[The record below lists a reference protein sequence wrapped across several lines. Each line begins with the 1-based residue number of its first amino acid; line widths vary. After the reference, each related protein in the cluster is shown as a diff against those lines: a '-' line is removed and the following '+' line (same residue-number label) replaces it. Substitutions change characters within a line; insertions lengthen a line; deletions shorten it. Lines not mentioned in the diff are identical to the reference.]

1 MTLIEKEYTFDGK
14 VAGSTTE
21 NPAIAKLNGVEFTQ
35 EQYNNIFGASL
46 ELPNTP
52 SPVLEFEFPYGESNL
67 DRITIYFSSRV
78 ANGII
83 TCERNDY
90 GVFNRKDV
98 YEQRQFVVFDELTDN
113 GVVKFKIT
121 STDNIDIYGVKVSV
135 LYDDSTMRK
144 YTGYIATGDDTS
156 NVREN
161 YNGLTK
167 QEFIAKLESV
177 TTDTISDFAGT
188 WQPVAGE
195 IIP

>member
-14 VAGSTTE
+14 VAGSTVE
-21 NPAIAKLNGVEFTQ
+21 NKAVAKLNGVEFTQ

-52 SPVLEFEFPYGESNL
+52 SPVLEFEFPYEESQI
-67 DRITIYFSSRV
+67 DRITIYFTSRV
-78 ANGII
+78 ANGVI

-90 GVFNRKDV
+90 GVFVRKDV
-98 YEQRQFVVFDELTDN
+98 YEQKQFVVFDGLTDAGTVN
-113 GVVKFKIT
+113 FKIT
-121 STDNIDIYGVKVSV
+121 STDNLDIYGVKVSV

-144 YTGYIATGDDTS
+144 YSGYISTGDDL
-156 NVREN
+156 NNNREY

-167 QEFIAKLESV
+167 QEFIAKIESV
-177 TTDTISDFAGT
+177 ATDTISDFAGT
-188 WQPVAGE
+188 WQPTAGE